1 MSSNEI
7 DNLNETVAQALQQ
20 MKAERGNKFS
30 FKKVNLA
37 GLFRRTGRL
46 RN

>member
-7 DNLNETVAQALQQ
+7 DNLNETEAQALQQ
-20 MKAERGNKFS
+20 MKAERGDKFS
-30 FKKVNLA
+30 LKKVTLA
-37 GLFRRTGRL
+37 ELFRRTGRL